1 MHSDEGIRD
10 ISGEERD
17 FLSRV
22 RARPGMYLATNS
34 FQRLIFYLHGYSKA
48 LYTHGLGDDHC
59 ILPRRFHD
67 FVETKYGIHDS
78 RGYLFIIPMYEPDD
92 EKALWLFF
100 DLLDEY
106 LTTNGF
112 EPIGET
118 AAGLWYRLRTCI
130 DRNDFFEKLGE
141 VGIEE
146 LLKKRKTG
154 RYREE
159 YDKVKR
165 EIDARKTS
173 ENFPDSVRSNLEY
186 LRGLL
191 QKIVF
196 DHCANEELAQSVA
209 EEVDMLCEGCQVDYH
224 DKWYDRVLAVYKGSG
239 IPY

>member
-1 MHSDEGIRD
+1 MRWDEGIRD
-10 ISGEERD
+10 ISGKERE

-22 RARPGMYLATNS
+22 RARPGMYLGANS
-34 FQRLIFYLHGYSKA
+34 FQKLISVLDVYREA
-48 LYTHGLGDDHC
+48 LYTLELDDEHC
-59 ILPRRFHD
+59 ILPRIFHD
-67 FVETKYGIHDS
+67 FVQTKYGIHDS
-78 RGYLFIIPMYEPDD
+78 RGYFIIPMYEPDD
-92 EKALWLFF
+92 GKALWLFF

-130 DRNDFFEKLGE
+130 RRYDVFEKPGE
-141 VGIEE
+141 AGIEE
-146 LLKKRKTG
+146 LLKKRRTG

-173 ENFPDSVRSNLEY
+173 ENFPDSVRSYLEY
-186 LRGLL
+186 DRELL

-209 EEVDMLCEGCQVDYH
+209 EEVNMLCEGCQVHYH
-224 DKWYDRVLAVYKGSG
+224 DEWYDRVLSVYKGSG

>member
-1 MHSDEGIRD
+1 MCSDEEIRD

-17 FLSRV
+17 FLRWLRV
-22 RARPGMYLATNS
+22 RPGMYLMANS
-34 FQRLIFYLHGYSKA
+34 FQRLSSFLDGYRAA
-48 LYTHGLGDDHC
+48 LITLGLNHDHC
-59 ILPRRFHD
+59 ILPRSFHD
-67 FVETKYGIHDS
+67 FVQTKYGIHDS
-78 RGYLFIIPMYEPDD
+78 RGYSFIIPMHEPDD

-118 AAGLWYRLRTCI
+118 AGGLWYRLRTCI
-130 DRNDFFEKLGE
+130 DRYDVFGKLDE
-141 VGIEE
+141 AGIEE

-165 EIDARKTS
+165 EINARKTP
-173 ENFPDSVRSNLEY
+173 ENFPDSVCSSLEY
-186 LRGLL
+186 DRGLL

-196 DHCANEELAQSVA
+196 DYCANEELAQSVA
-209 EEVDMLCEGCQVDYH
+209 EEVNMLCEGCQVNYH
-224 DKWYDRVLAVYKGSG
+224 DEWYDKVLTIYKESG
-239 IPY
+239 IP